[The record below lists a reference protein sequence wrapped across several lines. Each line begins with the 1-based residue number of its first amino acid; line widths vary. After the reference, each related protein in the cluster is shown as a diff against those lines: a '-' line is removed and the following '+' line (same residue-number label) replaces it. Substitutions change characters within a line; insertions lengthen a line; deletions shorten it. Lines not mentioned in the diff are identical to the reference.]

1 MTTLNE
7 PQNIAFDSLRGND
20 GRKQRKLKSMLSVR
34 LIVKTTEYIHCAEV
48 SFNVQNAKRQVQLKG
63 KGIERSLQNI
73 Y

>member
-1 MTTLNE
+1 
-7 PQNIAFDSLRGND
+7 
-20 GRKQRKLKSMLSVR
+20 MLSVR